1 MPALVPGTISVH
13 ARNVDL
19 VDGVCGSVA
28 CEVGGVPIRV
38 GLALLTVLFAL
49 GLFAALKHI
58 SEAKSVLAE
67 ERKRTT
73 DERDALAAFR
83 RRVSALEAAKPV
95 STGGDVAALG
105 AGGGTPGGDTVAP
118 GGAVEASTRP
128 PDGQLDRL
136 VEAYR
141 ETVMSVPHYEEEY
154 DEPIEVNM
162 TAELGEEVATAVF
175 DGGTFTPQ
183 LKHAVVQQSEEGRTR
198 REELLD
204 VIDREEDCLSRG
216 GEELRDIDAAL
227 DARRPGHPGEFHRLS
242 FDELSAR
249 WDELGEIEERC
260 EDLIE
265 NRQPS
270 PASDRWTRG
279 NSDVSFREYAYQTL
293 PTTHPVLSDAT
304 RLLDRIQETRRNVF
318 GALTRRV

>member
-1 MPALVPGTISVH
+1 MSALVPGTISVH
-13 ARNVDL
+13 ADNVDL

-28 CEVGGVPIRV
+28 CEIGGVPIRV

-83 RRVSALEAAKPV
+83 RRVAALEATEPPPA
-95 STGGDVAALG
+95 GGDTAVLG
-105 AGGGTPGGDTVAP
+105 AGAGTPGGNAIAP
-118 GGAVEASTRP
+118 GGPVAASAGP

-136 VEAYR
+136 LEAYR
-141 ETVMSVPHYEEEY
+141 ETVMSVPHYEDEY

-175 DGGTFTPQ
+175 DGAAFTPH
-183 LKHAVVQQSEEGRTR
+183 LKHAVVQQSQEGRTR

-204 VIDREEDCLSRG
+204 VIDREADRLSG
-216 GEELRDIDAAL
+216 TGEELREIEAAL
-227 DARRPGHPGEFHRLS
+227 DARRADHPGEFHRLS

-249 WDELGEIEERC
+249 WDELGEVEGRC
-260 EDLIE
+260 ENLIE

-279 NSDVSFREYAYQTL
+279 GGDVSFREYAYQSL

-304 RLLDRIQETRRNVF
+304 RLLDRIQETRRDVLR
-318 GALTRRV
+318 ALTRRV